1 MNWYFLK
8 KTTFSNSDH
17 CIRYVHTYST
27 YTHAFKR
34 YDKYVY
40 DDNIHR
46 HKVFKMVNK
55 VFFTWGTQGAQTRDF
70 LIDGRRSLIWG
81 VQLGD

>member
-46 HKVFKMVNK
+46 HKVFKIVNK
-55 VFFTWGTQGAQTRDF
+55 VFFKSVYILCMSDATGSAKAKCTK
-70 LIDGRRSLIWG
+70 
-81 VQLGD
+81 